1 MLGDYMHKL
10 NMDIYEKKKV
20 KNIQNN
26 QKVRMR
32 VNSIVELLAER

>member
-1 MLGDYMHKL
+1 MHKL